1 MLVILL
7 TRIFLNDL
15 ETVKLP
21 SCLIR
26 VFKDEI
32 FALLQ
37 LLTDVDHAAQDAPG
51 ILHAQVNLA
60 GKLVGLELLCAQ
72 DDVPR

>member
-1 MLVILL
+1 MKPS
-7 TRIFLNDL
+7 TAS
-15 ETVKLP
+15 

-26 VFKDEI
+26 VFEDEV

-37 LLTDVDHAAQDAPG
+37 LATDVDHATQDAPG
-51 ILHAQVNLA
+51 VLHAQVNLA